1 MHGPRSFGV
10 IVCRSEKK
18 KRYRRRFAGAAATCS
33 YIIWSYI
40 WSHQPCHGG
49 SSCRYTLRPIQPL
62 IGRGPELGPVWQRS
76 PTCGRL
82 DDAWS
87 PAGRAGGIEQWGG
100 HCTRIGPHRIAN
112 RAAPVPPPYRRCTV
126 HSVVSVVTH
135 LDVACLVWRANSCV
149 PTQPGRCSVYAPRQR
164 CCMLLAGTE
173 GTQRHGLPGPN
184 VSPPQAGSG
193 GRARSIFRSSR
204 RTAA

>member
-62 IGRGPELGPVWQRS
+62 IGRGPELGPVWQR
-76 PTCGRL
+76 RL
-82 DDAWS
+82 TDHHAIPARRVVRPVDGWTTPGPR
-87 PAGRAGGIEQWGG
+87 PAGPAESSSGAVTVRASAR
-100 HCTRIGPHRIAN
+100 TVSRIA
-112 RAAPVPPPYRRCTV
+112 RRQC
-126 HSVVSVVTH
+126 
-135 LDVACLVWRANSCV
+135 R
-149 PTQPGRCSVYAPRQR
+149 
-164 CCMLLAGTE
+164 
-173 GTQRHGLPGPN
+173 
-184 VSPPQAGSG
+184 
-193 GRARSIFRSSR
+193 R
-204 RTAA
+204 RTAGAQCIQ